1 MTDKQL
7 NNDAPGLI
15 AIQHTLFSI
24 SATGRP
30 SMVGSVAGGFDPSAP
45 LPEYFSD
52 PSDGRMCEIDNINYV
67 LNLTDEEVI
76 ERTTRSMPPLTRR
89 QFMITCANKGID
101 ELIKNSFDLIENETE
116 RKIAKIE
123 FDTCLDFE
131 RLNPTIVNLTKMLGL
146 SEQEVNDFWDEAL
159 SIPSSYSTK
168 PL

>member
-1 MTDKQL
+1 MTDEQL
-7 NNDAPGLI
+7 SNDAPGLI
-15 AIQHTLFSI
+15 AIQHTVFSV
-24 SATGRP
+24 STTGRP
-30 SMVGSVAGGFDPSAP
+30 TMVGSVDGGVDPAAP

-52 PSDGRMCEIDNINYV
+52 PFDGSAHAIDNINYV

-76 ERTTRSMPPLTRR
+76 ELTTRSMPPLTRR

-146 SEQEVNDFWDEAL
+146 SEQEVNDFWDEAMT
-159 SIPSSYSTK
+159 IPSSYSTN